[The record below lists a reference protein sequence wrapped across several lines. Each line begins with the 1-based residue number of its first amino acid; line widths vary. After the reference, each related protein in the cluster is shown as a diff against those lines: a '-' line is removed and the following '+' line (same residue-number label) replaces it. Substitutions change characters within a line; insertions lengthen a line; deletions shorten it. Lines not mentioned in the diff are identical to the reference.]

1 MLQCLKKENGKIILT
16 CCSGQLLSIDPSDIN
31 ACTNHHNLIAVLVYT
46 KNLQHSFVKSL
57 LIIIIEI
64 QWKNYFNLLFR
75 SIALN
80 CPFRHRCMY
89 KPSQFDCSAG
99 LY

>member
-46 KNLQHSFVKSL
+46 KNLQHSFLNSL
-57 LIIIIEI
+57 LIILIVIHI
-64 QWKNYFNLLFR
+64 KNFVPILE
-75 SIALN
+75 SI
-80 CPFRHRCMY
+80 
-89 KPSQFDCSAG
+89 KD
-99 LY
+99 